1 MLSLPLMVIVVSL
14 TSRRIAVA
22 CSIVAASTT
31 TVVVVV
37 VGVVVVGRR
46 YKCVTSPS
54 LLPSTLSFHSFSTKV
69 ALFYLI

>member
-1 MLSLPLMVIVVSL
+1 MLSMPLMVIVLSL

-22 CSIVAASTT
+22 SSIVAATT
-31 TVVVVV
+31 VEVVVVV
-37 VGVVVVGRR
+37 EVVGRR

-54 LLPSTLSFHSFSTKV
+54 LLPSTLSFHSFSTNV